1 MCFFDKK
8 MDVKAL
14 EEAGDVLDLIVDFFM
29 CHQGTVYYG
38 NSL

>member
-1 MCFFDKK
+1 MHLFDDK

-14 EEAGDVLDLIVDFFM
+14 EDAGDVLDLILVFM
-29 CHQGTVYYG
+29 GHPGTVYYV